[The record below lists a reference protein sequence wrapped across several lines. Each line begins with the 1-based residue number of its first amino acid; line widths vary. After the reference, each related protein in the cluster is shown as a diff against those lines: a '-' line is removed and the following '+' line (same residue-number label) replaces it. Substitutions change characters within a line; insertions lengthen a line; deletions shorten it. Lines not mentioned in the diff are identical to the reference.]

1 MKKIFTILLLIICA
15 CQATIAKP
23 SSDNDKIK
31 SLEEKCVNLQSIQ
44 SRTANDLYRLKEKQK
59 EGERIIQTL
68 KSENNSQSS
77 AIDSLRKTCKQLTE
91 VQSADR
97 KNVNG
102 MIDKTN
108 SHVQANQET

>member
-1 MKKIFTILLLIICA
+1 MKKIFTVLLLIICA

-31 SLEEKCVNLQSIQ
+31 SLEEKCVNLQSLQ

-77 AIDSLRKTCKQLTE
+77 AIDKFTQNLQTTDR
-91 VQSADR
+91 SAICR
-97 KNVNG
+97 
-102 MIDKTN
+102 
-108 SHVQANQET
+108 SQEC

>member
-44 SRTANDLYRLKEKQK
+44 SRTANDLYRLKEK
-59 EGERIIQTL
+59 
-68 KSENNSQSS
+68 
-77 AIDSLRKTCKQLTE
+77 
-91 VQSADR
+91 
-97 KNVNG
+97 
-102 MIDKTN
+102 
-108 SHVQANQET
+108 

>member
-59 EGERIIQTL
+59 EGERTTVKAQLLTVYAKL
-68 KSENNSQSS
+68 ANN
-77 AIDSLRKTCKQLTE
+77 
-91 VQSADR
+91 
-97 KNVNG
+97 
-102 MIDKTN
+102 
-108 SHVQANQET
+108 